1 MNDME
6 NPAHPHITA
15 FLLFVLLLAAGCGE
29 DSDTALPEVVR
40 TEPKNEA
47 TNVSLNTL
55 IEVKFH
61 EQIDPG
67 SIEGTVEI
75 SPTISGIVTY
85 DKETRKLIFHPSES
99 FEPNTEYAITL
110 DGIRDKAGNKM
121 EAYTFRFTSGK
132 TDDSPPQVTGTIPMK
147 NEEDVLEDIDFVVI
161 EFSERLDRT
170 KVYNAYNIRGD
181 IGGKIGVRDGRWLDT
196 VSYQVELDS
205 QPENGETVTVKVDK
219 NYVIDLSG
227 NKMKEDYAFAFTIEG
242 IIPVGRPRNY
252 SYRRLA
258 YSIWQGTSGEWRIR
272 WTANLIQG
280 APPREPFMDDSPSQP
295 KPEPKP
301 KPKPKPRPY
310 SPDQHYF
317 SGTIVSDG
325 AVTAALDPNS
335 FSDGDLIRME
345 VEGNL
350 VEVTGDQV
358 IVERDEANTVIL
370 TADEIT
376 IDGHIGDMVTV
387 EDKTVTVTGDIVAII
402 DNIVAIEGNIL
413 TVKGDS
419 ITVRG
424 NGGSIIV
431 AEGSVLNVK
440 GNVVIIEGELTS
452 LTGSAVVIEGDV
464 VVIQGNSI
472 WFAGYTGESDSGDG
486 FDFKSDGV
494 YLTFDIKIDNEY
506 MKNNVFIG
514 EKGKSPRE
522 IPFELKSRYPYEG
535 L

>member
-1 MNDME
+1 M
-6 NPAHPHITA
+6 
-15 FLLFVLLLAAGCGE
+15 
-29 DSDTALPEVVR
+29 
-40 TEPKNEA
+40 
-47 TNVSLNTL
+47 
-55 IEVKFH
+55 KFD

-67 SIEGTVEI
+67 SSEGTVEI
-75 SPTISGIVTY
+75 SPAVSGIVTY
-85 DKETRKLIFHPSES
+85 HKGTRKLIFHPSEN
-99 FEPNTEYAITL
+99 FEPDTEYTVTVN
-110 DGIRDKAGNKM
+110 GIRDKAGNKM

-132 TDDSPPQVTGTIPMK
+132 TDDSPPRVMGTSPME
-147 NEEDVLEDIDFVVI
+147 NEEDVLEDIDLVVI

-170 KVYNAYNIRGD
+170 EIYNACNIRGD
-181 IGGKIGVRDGRWLDT
+181 IGGKIGIWNARWLGT
-196 VSYQVELDS
+196 VLYQVELDS

-219 NYVIDLSG
+219 DYVIDLSG

-258 YSIWQGTSGEWRIR
+258 YSIWQGTGGEWHIR

-280 APPREPFMDDSPSQP
+280 APPREPFMDDSPSR
-295 KPEPKP
+295 PKP
-301 KPKPKPRPY
+301 KPKPKPRPKPRPY
-310 SPDQHYF
+310 SPEQHYF

-358 IVERDEANTVIL
+358 IVKRDEANTVIL

-376 IDGHIGDMVTV
+376 IDGDIGDMVTV
-387 EDKTVTVTGDIVAII
+387 KDNTVTVTGDIVAII
-402 DNIVAIEGNIL
+402 DDIVVVEGNIL

-440 GNVVIIEGELTS
+440 GNVVVIEGELSS

-464 VVIQGNSI
+464 VVIQGNAI

-486 FDFKSDGV
+486 FDFRSDGV

-506 MKNNVFIG
+506 MESNVFIG
-514 EKGKSPRE
+514 EKGKSPRDM
-522 IPFELKSRYPYEG
+522 PFELKSRYSYEG
-535 L
+535 P